1 MNNYNISGFLDFQ
14 KIINSPLALLGIATG
29 FVLMTSNMSPTNLVQ
44 NYSKSFLGLGS
55 KFPNHNIKSSLQL
68 VIGAVFAGYT
78 ATAFPPEFLKIF
90 EHPLA
95 QFFIFFLL
103 FNSNEYSPGFPMIF
117 VVIDAVLFTIMIQ
130 IVLKIV
136 KELYKKNEQKNKE

>member
-29 FVLMTSNMSPTNLVQ
+29 FVLMTSNMSPINLVQ

-103 FNSNEYSPGFPMIF
+103 FNSKQYSPGFPMIF
-117 VVIDAVLFTIMIQ
+117 VVIDSVLFTIMIQ
-130 IVLKIV
+130 IVLRIV
-136 KELYKKNEQKNKE
+136 KNLYKKNEQKNKE